1 MKIATIIVRILV
13 GAFMLFASITYFF
26 HLVPEPSFTGDM
38 KTFNEGLSASKYLMP
53 LAKSVELISGLTII
67 SRKFMKIGAVI
78 LVPVTL
84 NILLINVFLMP
95 EGIPIA
101 ATLLLGNLF
110 LLYSNWNSY
119 KYLFTV

>member
-26 HLVPEPSFTGDM
+26 NLVPEPSFTGDM
-38 KTFNEGLSASKYLMP
+38 KTFTEGLSVSKYLMP
-53 LAKSVELISGLTII
+53 LAKTVELIAGLTII
-67 SRKFMKIGAVI
+67 SGKFMKIGAVI

-84 NILLINVFLMP
+84 NILLINIFLIP

-101 ATLLLGNLF
+101 ATLFLGNIF
-110 LLYSNWNSY
+110 LIYSNWNSY
-119 KYLFTV
+119 KYLFTI